1 MVQAEQQSVEDAASF
16 KGDAGC
22 WAAVQAL
29 ACLRLYRPGFANSTF
44 AALARICLVFLG
56 FLTTVRET
64 RVGETRQG
72 WRDIEVNSWGVQ
84 IEWVRCGGEG
94 GRGQGRRAPMGRA
107 EGSDLGL
114 SRDGDC
120 SHQPAKAAWRGGPF

>member
-72 WRDIEVNSWGVQ
+72 WRDIEVNFWGVQ
-84 IEWVRCGGEG
+84 IGVGEVRGG
-94 GRGQGRRAPMGRA
+94 GRKGTGQESPHGPCRR
-107 EGSDLGL
+107 E
-114 SRDGDC
+114 
-120 SHQPAKAAWRGGPF
+120 